1 MELLQ
6 AGVDFSVIALWL
18 GRESIETTQTIRIS
32 HSRKHPGEAQTVPA
46 QEANPLPAKAIAC
59 SPSLRRYN
67 KPDYAE

>member
-18 GRESIETTQTIRIS
+18 GRESIETTQTMRIS
-32 HSRKHPGEAQTVPA
+32 HSRKQPWRSSSRTSGASEPDSSRAT
-46 QEANPLPAKAIAC
+46 AC